1 MSGVVPGKHL
11 KAPRSERRKACLKI
25 IRDAGETGIADQE
38 LRRRMCGLGFA
49 PVKTS
54 SILIADDMI
63 YEDMRRRYGGGA
75 QWETWYV
82 WCGER
87 EEEE

>member
-1 MSGVVPGKHL
+1 MSGAIPRNYH
-11 KAPRSERRKACLKI
+11 KAPSERRKACLKI
-25 IRDAGETGIADQE
+25 IRDAGEAGITDQE
-38 LRRRMCGLGFA
+38 LQRRMRGLGFA

-63 YEDMRRRYGGGA
+63 YEDMRRRYGGGQ

-82 WCGER
+82 WCGKKEV
-87 EEEE
+87 EE